1 MRLARKMRLVGG
13 TRAIKATFSK
23 PFMWHLYFHYSSN
36 AGARTD
42 NLVHGMALPEQVPS
56 GSLRTSRSN
65 RSTARSRDNHPRDVV
80 VPVDRQLRKK
90 PRKCMVAATAGQRS
104 LASVLRGKLIH
115 YIGAKLKVPDKPAA
129 LRYFRMRGSILT
141 SFLLYD
147 PQAPNCSF
155 TSTVRPRYF
164 QAIGDANG
172 CR

>member
-1 MRLARKMRLVGG
+1 M
-13 TRAIKATFSK
+13 
-23 PFMWHLYFHYSSN
+23 
-36 AGARTD
+36 
-42 NLVHGMALPEQVPS
+42 PETPS
-56 GSLRTSRSN
+56 FRWIGSFERSPGSAWSLQRRDSGLLRQFF
-65 RSTARSRDNHPRDVV
+65 D
-80 VPVDRQLRKK
+80 
-90 PRKCMVAATAGQRS
+90 
-104 LASVLRGKLIH
+104 GKLIH

>member
-1 MRLARKMRLVGG
+1 MRAFETGSPRDRGGQPTKRRELAAPERPS
-13 TRAIKATFSK
+13 AATK
-23 PFMWHLYFHYSSN
+23 TAHSSPCRN
-36 AGARTD
+36 K
-42 NLVHGMALPEQVPS
+42 VPS

-65 RSTARSRDNHPRDVV
+65 RSTARPRDNHARGTPIVGS
-80 VPVDRQLRKK
+80 
-90 PRKCMVAATAGQRS
+90 AASKEAPEAHGCCNGGQRY
-104 LASVLRGKLIH
+104 LASVLQLAKLIH